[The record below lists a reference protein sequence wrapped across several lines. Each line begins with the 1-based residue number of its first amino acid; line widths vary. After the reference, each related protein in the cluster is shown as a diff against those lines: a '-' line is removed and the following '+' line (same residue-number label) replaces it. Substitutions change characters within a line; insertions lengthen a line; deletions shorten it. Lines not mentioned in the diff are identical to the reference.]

1 MTETKQSLT
10 PKERFDHLLKVISS
24 RRFLDC
30 QGLGNEV
37 PFFICPFDVRE
48 TLAMQRAIDQLIK
61 GLLNLKVKVLKI
73 NLYDLIFDILNR
85 EGDWEFYANSSDTV
99 ETRDMQQ
106 ELQGILDVESVL
118 VPEIKSQMDSCDWDV
133 LFVDGIGEVFPLIRS
148 HNVLNNLQIVAKTKP
163 TIFFF
168 PGEYKH
174 STDKGTSLDLFGR
187 LEDDKYYRAFNIYD
201 YDV

>member
-1 MTETKQSLT
+1 MTETKQTLT

-48 TLAMQRAIDQLIK
+48 TLEKQGTVDQLIK
-61 GLLNLKVKVLKI
+61 GLLNHNVKVLKI
-73 NLYDLIFDILNR
+73 NLYDLIYEILDR
-85 EGDWEFYANSSDTV
+85 EGDWEFYANSSDTL
-99 ETRDMQQ
+99 ENRDMLQD
-106 ELQGILDVESVL
+106 LQGILDVESVL
-118 VPEIKSQMDSCDWDV
+118 VPAIETQMDSSDWDV
-133 LFVDGIGEVFPLIRS
+133 LFIDGIGEIFPLIRS